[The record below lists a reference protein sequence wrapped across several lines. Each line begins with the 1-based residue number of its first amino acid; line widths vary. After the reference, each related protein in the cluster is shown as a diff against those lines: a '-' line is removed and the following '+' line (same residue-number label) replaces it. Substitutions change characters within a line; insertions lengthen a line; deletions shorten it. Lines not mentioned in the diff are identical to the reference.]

1 MFFSEPDLPTLRLC
15 SLLAS
20 VAFALVFLALWRGR
34 ASEAHLLHW
43 GVSSVLYVLL
53 LATFEALEGPPPSLL
68 GAALFA
74 VLPLSNA
81 LVLSGA
87 NLFDGRPAFQGW
99 MALPVTLTA
108 LLYAAPLPFAETP
121 EDARAACLKF
131 GTVGLAVSVLSVA
144 AALVFGPQNRP
155 TLGRKIAGCAMGA
168 YAFGYVGSVVVD
180 TLFGAWAERFAIV
193 PHLSDQL
200 LLPVLYLGLLAM
212 PGEHVQR
219 TLRDRASRD
228 PLTGAGNRRALEE
241 ALAADPVAPGLGVVL
256 IDIDHFKAIND
267 RDGHGAGDAV
277 LVALAAQ
284 AAASA
289 PAAGCRLF
297 RLGGDEFLALL
308 PQTTAARACRF
319 AEEIRGRV
327 AAGGPGVAAF
337 TVSIGVAAVEAG
349 ESDLGLAIGRADA
362 ALYQAKAAGRNRFA
376 A

>member
-20 VAFALVFLALWRGR
+20 VAFAIVFLALWRGR
-34 ASEAHLLHW
+34 KSETHLLHW
-43 GVSSVLYVLL
+43 GVSSLLYVLL
-53 LATFEALEGPPPSLL
+53 LATFEALEGPPPNLL

-74 VLPLSNA
+74 VLPTSNA

-87 NLFDGRPAFQGW
+87 HLFDGQRAFRPW
-99 MALPVTLTA
+99 MAAPIVLTGV
-108 LLYAAPLPFAETP
+108 LYATPLAFPGTFGEP
-121 EDARAACLKF
+121 QGACLKF
-131 GTVGLAVSVLSVA
+131 GTVGLAISVLSVA
-144 AALVFGPQNRP
+144 AALVFGQQNRP
-155 TLGRKIAGCAMGA
+155 TLGRRIAGWAMGA

-212 PGEHVQR
+212 PGEHMQR
-219 TLRDRASRD
+219 TLRDHALRD
-228 PLTGAGNRRALEE
+228 PLTRAGNRRALEE

-267 RDGHGAGDAV
+267 RAGHGAGDAV
-277 LVALAAQ
+277 LVALSLQ
-284 AAASA
+284 IEAAA
-289 PAAGCRLF
+289 PASGCRLF

-308 PQTTAARACRF
+308 PRSTPARAHRF
-319 AEEIRGRV
+319 AEETRAAA
-327 AAGGPGVAAF
+327 AAGAPGVPPF
-337 TVSIGVAAVEAG
+337 TVSIGLAAVEPG
-349 ESDLGLAIGRADA
+349 EAELAPALARADA
-362 ALYQAKAAGRNRFA
+362 ALYQAKAAGRNRSA